1 MTQQPSTDLDVA
13 LVSGAAPA
21 IAPVA
26 VVTQQLSTNLDA
38 DAPDAVAS

>member
-1 MTQQPSTDLDVA
+1 MTQQPSTDLDA